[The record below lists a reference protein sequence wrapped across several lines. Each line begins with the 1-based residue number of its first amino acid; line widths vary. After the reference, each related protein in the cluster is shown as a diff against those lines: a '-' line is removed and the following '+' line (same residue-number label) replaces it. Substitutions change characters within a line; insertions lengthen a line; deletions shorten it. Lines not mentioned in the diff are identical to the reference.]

1 MRIGSVSHRAGVDC
15 SLSNP
20 PSIAGI
26 FFVYKNQKRR
36 TTMPLENIN
45 IASFTPLPTPG
56 EIKALLPTSEAARVT
71 VEKARAGV
79 RNIIRKTDSRLVVI
93 AGPCSVHDAHQTL
106 EYAEKLAALA
116 RKYEDKLLILMR
128 VYVDKPRTTVGWRGF
143 MNDPEMNFTNDF
155 LEGLKQTRDLMIKV
169 NELGLGVATEM
180 LDPFAPQFMS
190 DLVAWGAIGART
202 TESQTHRTMAS
213 GLSMAIGFKNST
225 EGNAQVAVDAIVAS
239 SSPQVFLGIN
249 SDGLASV
256 VQTNGNPDGHV
267 ILRGGRSGKDYVTN
281 FAASN
286 VLDASDKM
294 RGAKLNAAVMIDCS
308 HANSSY
314 DHTKQSLAWTDA
326 LEQKFV
332 QGSQDLVGMM
342 IESNLRP
349 GKQSIPADHDK
360 SKLEYGVSVTDAC
373 VGWEETTVMLEQAHN
388 VAGKQLIQK

>member
-1 MRIGSVSHRAGVDC
+1 
-15 SLSNP
+15 
-20 PSIAGI
+20 
-26 FFVYKNQKRR
+26 
-36 TTMPLENIN
+36 MPLENVN
-45 IASFTPLPTPG
+45 VSSFTPLPTPG

-79 RNIIRKTDSRLVVI
+79 RNIIRKTDSRFVII

-106 EYAEKLAALA
+106 EYAEKLAVLA
-116 RKYEDKLLILMR
+116 KRYEDRLLILMR

-225 EGNAQVAVDAIVAS
+225 EGNSQVAVDAIVAS
-239 SSPQVFLGIN
+239 SNPQVFLGIN
-249 SDGLASV
+249 SEGLASV
-256 VQTNGNPDGHV
+256 VQTTGNPDGHV
-267 ILRGGRSGKDYVTN
+267 ILRGGKNTTGYVTN
-281 FAASN
+281 FAPDF
-286 VLDASDKM
+286 VQDAADKM
-294 RGAKLNAAVMIDCS
+294 RAAKLNPAVMTDCS

-314 DHTKQSLAWTDA
+314 DHTKQSLAFNAT
-326 LEQKFV
+326 LEQKFLRNNP
-332 QGSQDLVGMM
+332 DLVGLML
-342 IESNLRP
+342 ESNLRP
-349 GKQSIPADHDK
+349 GKQSIPSDHDK
-360 SKLEYGVSVTDAC
+360 TKLEYGVSVTDAC
-373 VGWEETTVMLEQAHN
+373 IGWEETEVLLENAYN
-388 VAGKQLIQK
+388 MAGKQLAVSK